1 VTATVRPPLIVVSGM
16 PGAGKTTLAH
26 RLAAAIGCP
35 AICRDEI
42 KEGLVANIPGFSQ
55 GQGDELSRQPNHP
68 PAQDDQLSR
77 QANHVFFEIIGMLI
91 NAGVTTVAEAAFQ
104 DRLWRPGLTPLL
116 DLARIR
122 IVHCVVD
129 PELALDRSLRRSGDH
144 RRRAHA
150 DPTEAEA
157 GAYLD
162 RLRAFDRIDLP
173 VPLIE
178 VDTTDG
184 YRPALAELA
193 GFATRP

>member
-1 VTATVRPPLIVVSGM
+1 VTAAPRPLLIVVSGM

-26 RLAAAIGCP
+26 RLAASVGCP

-42 KEGLVANIPGFSQ
+42 KEGLVATVPNVTPGQ
-55 GQGDELSRQPNHP
+55 NDE
-68 PAQDDQLSR
+68 LSR
-77 QANHVFFEIIGMLI
+77 QANHLFFEIIEILLE
-91 NAGVTTVAEAAFQ
+91 AGATTVAEAAFQ
-104 DRLWRPGLTPLL
+104 DRLWRPGLEPLQ

-129 PELALDRSLRRSGDH
+129 PELALARSLSRRAGNQL
-144 RRRAHA
+144 RRAHL
-150 DPTEAEA
+150 DPGPAEA

-162 RLRAFDRIDLP
+162 RLRAFERVGLP

-178 VDTTDG
+178 ADTTDG

-193 GFATRP
+193 AFATRP